1 MKIIPGPSSTKLGNS
16 IAEILGIETVRIA
29 HKKFPDGESY
39 VRFEG
44 EVAGEEV
51 AIVQT
56 TGPPQDTN
64 LIQLFILADAAKDLG
79 AKRVIAVVPY
89 LAYARQDKRF
99 LPGEAISI
107 QTIGKFLKASGI
119 DELLTVNVHQEKIL
133 EKFEIPARNISAI
146 RLLANHFKSRGLEG
160 AFALAPDKGASEF
173 AMEASKILG
182 GGYGWLHKER
192 DRYTGEVKTEEKTLD
207 VSGKDAIIFD
217 DIIST
222 GGTTANAVKILK
234 KQGARRIFAACVHP
248 LMIGN
253 AKERILQS
261 GAEEIVGTDSVPS
274 DVTVVSLAPLLAKA
288 LAERIKG

>member
-1 MKIIPGPSSTKLGNS
+1 MKIVPGPSSTELGRK
-16 IAEILGIETVRIA
+16 IAETLGVETVRVA

-39 VRFEG
+39 VRLEG

-51 AIVQT
+51 AIVQS

-79 AKRVIAVVPY
+79 AKRVIAIVPY

-107 QTIGKFLKASGI
+107 QTIGRLLKASGV
-119 DELLTVNVHQEKIL
+119 DELITINVHQERIL
-133 EKFEIPARNISAI
+133 EKFEIPAKNISAI
-146 RLLANHFKSRGLEG
+146 GLLADYFKSKGLER
-160 AFALAPDKGASEF
+160 AFSLAPDEGASKF
-173 AMEASKILG
+173 AIEASKVLG
-182 GGYGWLHKER
+182 GDYGWLHKER
-192 DRYTGEVKTEEKTLD
+192 DLYTGEIRMEEKTLD

-222 GGTTANAVKILK
+222 GGTMANAVRILR
-234 KQGARRIFAACVHP
+234 KQGARKVFAACVHP

-253 AKERILQS
+253 AKEKILQS

-288 LAERIKG
+288 LAEEIKG

>member
-107 QTIGKFLKASGI
+107 QTIGKLLKASGI

-146 RLLANHFKSRGLEG
+146 GLLANYFKSRGLEG

-173 AMEASKILG
+173 AIEASKILG

>member
-44 EVAGEEV
+44 EVAGEEI

-107 QTIGKFLKASGI
+107 QTIGKLLKASGI

-133 EKFEIPARNISAI
+133 EKFEIPARNVSAI
-146 RLLANHFKSRGLEG
+146 GLLANYFKSRGLEG

-173 AMEASKILG
+173 AMEASEILG

-192 DRYTGEVKTEEKTLD
+192 DRYTGEVKTEEKTLE

>member
-16 IAEILGIETVRIA
+16 IAEILEIETVRIA

-107 QTIGKFLKASGI
+107 QTIGKLLKASGI
-119 DELLTVNVHQEKIL
+119 DELLTVNVHQEKVL

-146 RLLANHFKSRGLEG
+146 GLLANYFKSRGLEG

-173 AMEASKILG
+173 AIEASEILG

>member
-1 MKIIPGPSSTKLGNS
+1 MKIISGPSSTKLGNS

-39 VRFEG
+39 IRFEG

-107 QTIGKFLKASGI
+107 QTIGKLLKASGI
-119 DELLTVNVHQEKIL
+119 DELLTVNVHQEKVL
-133 EKFEIPARNISAI
+133 EKFEIPARNVSAI
-146 RLLANHFKSRGLEG
+146 GLLANYFKSRGLEG

-173 AMEASKILG
+173 AIEASKILG

-288 LAERIKG
+288 LAEEIKG